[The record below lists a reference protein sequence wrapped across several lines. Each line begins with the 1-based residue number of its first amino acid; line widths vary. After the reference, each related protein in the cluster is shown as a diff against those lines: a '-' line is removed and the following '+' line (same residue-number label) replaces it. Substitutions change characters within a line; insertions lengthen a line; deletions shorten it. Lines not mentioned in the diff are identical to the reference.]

1 MRKILA
7 AALAALTLAACQGGG
22 EPPPVDRF
30 YRIAISAPDMP
41 RGPSLPGTVMVDRL
55 DADGLMRERPVVYST
70 DADGYSLAQH
80 EYDYW
85 VEPPARLLQAELVRY
100 LRSAGIARSVV
111 TPELRVQ
118 SEFEVIG
125 TVRRFERLIGR
136 SAPRV
141 AVTLEL
147 ALVDRTGDNPRVVKT
162 YAAEIACPD
171 DTVDASVTAFN
182 EAIAAIFAEF
192 LADIQQSGSAA

>member
-1 MRKILA
+1 MKAILSA
-7 AALAALTLAACQGGG
+7 AVLTLVLAGCQGGSD
-22 EPPPVDRF
+22 PAPVDRF
-30 YRIAISAPDMP
+30 YRIAISTPEMP
-41 RGPSLPGTVMVDRL
+41 EGPSLPGTVMVDRL
-55 DADGLMRERPVVYST
+55 DADGLMRERPVVYSM
-70 DADGYSLAQH
+70 DADGFSLAQH

-111 TPELRVQ
+111 TPELRVE
-118 SEFEVIG
+118 SDFEVIG

-147 ALVDRTGDNPRVVKT
+147 ALVDRAGDRPRVVKT
-162 YAAEIACPD
+162 YSAEIVCPD
-171 DTVDASVTAFN
+171 DTVDASVSAFN

-192 LADIQQSGSAA
+192 LIDIRHSGSAA